1 MITMKINL
9 IVILALIS
17 ISCSSDDPNNSTN
30 IEKNILPTQTPV
42 SIKVKALD
50 PKLIT
55 PTKVS
60 KPVETSKPAVKNNYE
75 RKILPTVNPSIE
87 SKKKTTF
94 YPTAIP
100 TITPTPTPTYPAN
113 AIVFENLEFESYIKE
128 MINNP
133 YITLEDIS
141 KIKEINIGG
150 QIGQKN
156 LNNKISM
163 ENIRDLKYFKNL
175 EKLVI
180 REAGINDIDGIEE
193 LQNLEHLDLTG
204 NNIENIERISLLRNL
219 EHLYMYD
226 NKISDIWAFTPQR
239 NPYLKHL
246 WLDGNNIQSLGPFIP
261 SINEFAGQLTH
272 IGISR
277 NPILSE
283 NWEQAFNENVRTL
296 QIGGL
301 EIDNKILKEI
311 FSQKHGFPNLG
322 YINLGGNKKI
332 SDLSPLLKLKSLKEI
347 SIETKVQGS
356 ALDALMRDGGIE
368 ELEKN
373 GVNVNFV
380 NWNYD

>member
-1 MITMKINL
+1 MKINL
-9 IVILALIS
+9 VVILALIS
-17 ISCSSDDPNNSTN
+17 ISCSSNDPNNSTN
-30 IEKNILPTQTPV
+30 IEKKLLPTQTLV
-42 SIKVKALD
+42 SIDVKDLE

-55 PTKVS
+55 PTSVS
-60 KPVETSKPAVKNNYE
+60 KPIETAEPVENSEQSLKNSYE
-75 RKILPTVNPSIE
+75 RKILPTINPSAE
-87 SKKKTTF
+87 RKKKTTF

-113 AIVFENLEFESYIKE
+113 AVVFENLEFESYIQE
-128 MINNP
+128 MINKT

-150 QIGQKN
+150 QIGPKN

-180 REAGINDIDGIEE
+180 REAGINDIEGIEE

-246 WLDGNNIQSLGPFIP
+246 WLDGNNIPSLAPFVP

-277 NPILSE
+277 NPIVSE
-283 NWEQAFNENVRTL
+283 NWDQVFNENVRTL

-301 EIDNKILKEI
+301 EIDNKILEQL
-311 FSQKHGFPNLG
+311 FSQKHGFPSLG
-322 YINLGGNKKI
+322 YINLGGNKKV
-332 SDLSPLLKLKSLKEI
+332 SDLSPLLGLESLKQI
-347 SIETKVQGS
+347 SLEQKVQGS
-356 ALDALMRDGGIE
+356 SLDSLMRDGGIK
-368 ELEKN
+368 ELEEN
-373 GVNVNFV
+373 GVNIIFV
-380 NWNYD
+380 NW